1 MTALRI
7 RGRVGLE
14 ATTVWLTGEL
24 DMVTVKRLRKTVD
37 VQLDGAPA
45 RLVID
50 VAGLT
55 LLASHGVT
63 CLLEIRDAAYRRGV
77 ALELTGLL
85 GNQAVERVVSLLGEW
100 DLLLPAEASPLGTVS
115 GTRSGRTNSGTPASV
130 PSRAMVRSRS
140 QARALQTAVPNQ

>member
-77 ALELTGLL
+77 ALELTGLF

-115 GTRSGRTNSGTPASV
+115 GTRSGRTSV
-130 PSRAMVRSRS
+130 PSRAIVRTRS
-140 QARALQTAVPNQ
+140 QARALQRAVPNQ